1 MREPRPPASGASRG
15 VCGCRRPAHLTPRCW
30 QQVRRLRDPSS
41 SRAPPSQ
48 GPALPSDLRRR
59 LTTPPH
65 SLPARSHVHTVQ
77 RSALTSLIF
86 LILPTRE
93 PSEGGA
99 CHQGLEG
106 SSKHI
111 GTWRKNSEPA
121 REHCERRGPAGRG
134 GGVSENDSANTGQG
148 ETVLCRLTP
157 RGTTKMSTQYRF
169 HNLSNA
175 GQRGV

>member
-15 VCGCRRPAHLTPRCW
+15 VCGCRRPAHLTPRRW

-48 GPALPSDLRRR
+48 GPALLSDLRRR

-65 SLPARSHVHTVQ
+65 LLPALAPFSTHV
-77 RSALTSLIF
+77 
-86 LILPTRE
+86 E

-121 REHCERRGPAGRG
+121 REHCGCRGPAGRA
-134 GGVSENDSANTGQG
+134 GVYLRMIRQTRDRGRLFSVDSHPG
-148 ETVLCRLTP
+148 VPLRCRHNIDFIIYPTL
-157 RGTTKMSTQYRF
+157 GSVGYKCVQNF
-169 HNLSNA
+169 H
-175 GQRGV
+175 